1 MSPQSQSTQGTT
13 AALIEDNLVIL
24 GQACD
29 LVARVD
35 NARYA
40 QPHPDLGLSSIGSH
54 LRHILDFYSLFLG
67 AMQRFDGGEAVP
79 VLDYDR
85 RERRP
90 AIETDAEQGAL
101 ALRDIRAA
109 LEQRLGG
116 PWPAALRVQT
126 DSLGCKHA
134 PQSDSSVER
143 ELQAMLSH
151 GAPLRIDQNRRRPRG
166 HRPRTRIRRGPF
178 DPALLGAGRH
188 VCTLSWIRTSE
199 GLEVFF
205 NRDEK
210 HSRGPEL
217 PPEIDREGPLA
228 YIAPTDGEA
237 GGTWFAVNEAG
248 VVLAL
253 LNGYQ
258 ESAGPPPETPMSR
271 GHLVRELARQM
282 QSARFEL
289 TPVDLEPYQPLR
301 LIALDTR
308 GQSGLY
314 WDGREIR
321 PEAQPE
327 PPIISSGFDPEGV
340 TDYRKELW
348 RSFCEG
354 RPITDPMQALEY
366 HRFAPAAGMRL
377 APACTART
385 PPRAACA
392 APRWTTPRCGCS
404 THPDRPCALPR
415 RPARPAARE
424 EAP

>member
-1 MSPQSQSTQGTT
+1 M
-13 AALIEDNLVIL
+13 
-24 GQACD
+24 
-29 LVARVD
+29 
-35 NARYA
+35 
-40 QPHPDLGLSSIGSH
+40 
-54 LRHILDFYSLFLG
+54 
-67 AMQRFDGGEAVP
+67 
-79 VLDYDR
+79 
-85 RERRP
+85 
-90 AIETDAEQGAL
+90 
-101 ALRDIRAA
+101 
-109 LEQRLGG
+109 
-116 PWPAALRVQT
+116 
-126 DSLGCKHA
+126 
-134 PQSDSSVER
+134 
-143 ELQAMLSH
+143 
-151 GAPLRIDQNRRRPRG
+151 
-166 HRPRTRIRRGPF
+166 
-178 DPALLGAGRH
+178 
-188 VCTLSWIRTSE
+188 CTLSWIRTSE

-366 HRFAPAAGMRL
+366 HRFAPRGGDAFSPCMYREDAATRSLCRAQVDNTEVRL
-377 APACTART
+377 FYAPGPPVRT
-385 PPRAACA
+385 PLGAPRVLPRAKK
-392 APRWTTPRCGCS
+392 
-404 THPDRPCALPR
+404 RP
-415 RPARPAARE
+415 
-424 EAP
+424 